1 MSKQNKKKK
10 KEEEEEER
18 KKGSKF
24 PSLNSP
30 QAGARLLSRM
40 WQLVKTHCSHRV

>member
-1 MSKQNKKKK
+1 MSKQNKTKQKKK
-10 KEEEEEER
+10 KEGKQEC
-18 KKGSKF
+18 S
-24 PSLNSP
+24 SLNSP

>member
-1 MSKQNKKKK
+1 MNEQTKQKK
-10 KEEEEEER
+10 EEEER
-18 KKGSKF
+18 KKGSRF

-40 WQLVKTHCSHRV
+40 WQLVKTHCSHWV

>member
-1 MSKQNKKKK
+1 MSKQNKKK
-10 KEEEEEER
+10 EEEER
-18 KKGSKF
+18 KKGSRF

-40 WQLVKTHCSHRV
+40 WQLVKTHCSHWV

>member
-1 MSKQNKKKK
+1 MSKQNKTKQKKK
-10 KEEEEEER
+10 KER

>member
-1 MSKQNKKKK
+1 MSKQNKTKQKKK
-10 KEEEEEER
+10 ER

>member
-1 MSKQNKKKK
+1 MNEQTKQKKK

-30 QAGARLLSRM
+30 QAGARLLSENSLFSSGLER
-40 WQLVKTHCSHRV
+40 